1 MRAHA
6 DRHGI
11 DEAMGES
18 DATLSDMF
26 WGALIIGVGYLIW
39 KKWRGYPPRQS
50 PEIRTILVDSGKVI
64 RIWPDIAKRNVVSLD
79 PSVIN
84 GLFALGGI
92 IAGAVPTIAMT
103 WLKDRS
109 DRKRHLQD
117 QALQVALEAWRLRSQ
132 YAGQIQPLEHQVIF
146 STLLAELASEDGL
159 TPDRVKSRLAEI
171 SAIVDVMAEHSARR
185 MHEK

>member
-1 MRAHA
+1 M
-6 DRHGI
+6 
-11 DEAMGES
+11 
-18 DATLSDMF
+18 T
-26 WGALIIGVGYLIW
+26 
-39 KKWRGYPPRQS
+39 
-50 PEIRTILVDSGKVI
+50 
-64 RIWPDIAKRNVVSLD
+64 LD
-79 PSVIN
+79 PAITN

-92 IAGAVPTIAMT
+92 LAGAVPTIAIA

-117 QALQVALEAWRLRSQ
+117 KALQVALEAWRLRSQ

-159 TPDRVKSRLAEI
+159 TPDRVKSRLDEI

-185 MHEK
+185 VRES